1 MSIIGRRAHEIKY
14 KYSFQKNFLHSAMN
28 VGGGTLLMILISM
41 SVEPAICIYPHH
53 LGFRV
58 KPQTNKTTE
67 ESKSRQ
73 NQPRGGFRLDATS
86 SKTEELGSRGVVYC
100 FTARC
105 EVECTTKCIGISSA
119 SGRPVSLRKPENAA
133 FEKKRSSTKFVGSFL
148 DLVTR
153 GLLRKIP
160 LKALVRLTIA
170 EEGRQLIRMQK
181 ITRVQ

>member
-1 MSIIGRRAHEIKY
+1 
-14 KYSFQKNFLHSAMN
+14 
-28 VGGGTLLMILISM
+28 MILISL
-41 SVEPAICIYPHH
+41 SLQTAICIYPHH
-53 LGFRV
+53 IGLRV
-58 KPQTNKTTE
+58 KPQTSKTTE

-105 EVECTTKCIGISSA
+105 EKLECTTKCIDISSNA
-119 SGRPVSLRKPENAA
+119 SGRPVSLRKPENTAL
-133 FEKKRSSTKFVGSFL
+133 EKKRSSTEFVGSFL

-181 ITRVQ
+181 MTRVQ